1 MLPSLISAIGAPAR
15 TTTPFQYAWRFHYGD
30 DPTSPPGSGPG
41 TGVWPTSLANYSVCD
56 GMEHSTNRFSLK
68 DCRIACEYDPHCL
81 VWQGFPIE
89 HGRSCYQGYT
99 GMNITCHPPKAGS
112 KPTYMDGGRRSQSPS
127 PAFRTDYEYG
137 TADASSK
144 IDANWDVVDA
154 PHDFIAEY
162 GNFTENES
170 DQHHGYLPRNVSW
183 YRKHFTLPA
192 SWSTDGGATF
202 VHFEGVFHHAEF
214 YLNGKYLM
222 SHECGY
228 TGFDVRLDNASNFRT
243 GAGDENVLALRAD
256 ASFGSGHWYEGGGI
270 YRPVYL
276 EHVAS
281 THITRDGL
289 FVPPQGNG
297 RSIAASVELE
307 TSGTTSASATVRFS
321 LFELDGASTS
331 IATTTTSATSVP
343 AGSGTVI
350 VSATLAPPADAIK
363 MWTTKAPHQYTMV
376 AEVMVSGAVVDRV
389 SSTVGFRTT
398 TFSGKEGVPP
408 FTLNGESMHFRGF
421 SHHNSIGGLGVAIPE
436 RVQLFRVQASR
447 AMGSNMW
454 RMSHNPYDVALYDL
468 LDATGQMCW
477 DENRDYG
484 AKYNG
489 GIYAIAMHDMV
500 KRDRNHAS
508 VIMWSFCN
516 EAECTQKD
524 DDFSGLAFRAAAKG
538 VDPTRPVTANGAL
551 SQTPTKQLDIQG
563 GSHWGNSSFA
573 KSHANNGTMAQV
585 LSECCSCT
593 SQRTDRTMDGSC
605 IGGQNSPG
613 LVSYVTGSLGVWVST
628 SQEERSLMHSYLSIS
643 HHCALCLLFLLLL
656 RLLLHLLL
664 LPRR

>member
-1 MLPSLISAIGAPAR
+1 
-15 TTTPFQYAWRFHYGD
+15 
-30 DPTSPPGSGPG
+30 
-41 TGVWPTSLANYSVCD
+41 
-56 GMEHSTNRFSLK
+56 
-68 DCRIACEYDPHCL
+68 
-81 VWQGFPIE
+81 
-89 HGRSCYQGYT
+89 
-99 GMNITCHPPKAGS
+99 MNITCHPPKAGS

-144 IDANWDVVDA
+144 IDADWDVVDA

-376 AEVMVSGAVVDRV
+376 AEVMVSGAVVDRGIDQRQRV
-389 SSTVGFRTT
+389 RINVTRRGGEDARRGALRADRTQQRARYRLAAAQREREHAGARRFALPRLLPLLARRARVGVRV
-398 TFSGKEGVPP
+398 GVGVGVGVGA
-408 FTLNGESMHFRGF
+408 LRLRRGARRGRRA
-421 SHHNSIGGLGVAIPE
+421 HREREQERRDAHELAVRARRRRGPRRELVVREQRREALLDDAVRLGGVALALTPRAQQRQQLRHE
-436 RVQLFRVQASR
+436 RRVR
-447 AMGSNMW
+447 AV
-454 RMSHNPYDVALYDL
+454 R
-468 LDATGQMCW
+468 
-477 DENRDYG
+477 
-484 AKYNG
+484 
-489 GIYAIAMHDMV
+489 
-500 KRDRNHAS
+500 
-508 VIMWSFCN
+508 
-516 EAECTQKD
+516 
-524 DDFSGLAFRAAAKG
+524 RAA
-538 VDPTRPVTANGAL
+538 
-551 SQTPTKQLDIQG
+551 
-563 GSHWGNSSFA
+563 
-573 KSHANNGTMAQV
+573 
-585 LSECCSCT
+585 
-593 SQRTDRTMDGSC
+593 
-605 IGGQNSPG
+605 
-613 LVSYVTGSLGVWVST
+613 
-628 SQEERSLMHSYLSIS
+628 
-643 HHCALCLLFLLLL
+643 LL
-656 RLLLHLLL
+656 RRDAQQAQHGAAVSLAAQALDESALVEAQLRRGARVVARNTRQ
-664 LPRR
+664 LPFDLKPITTS